1 MLADQTPE
9 EAAVAILTDQGTS
22 RVVLRLS
29 GLPDLV
35 VCRHP
40 NPGVSREVAN
50 RLRGFLAAFLLR
62 DREGRP

>member
-1 MLADQTPE
+1 MLADQTRE
-9 EAAVAILTDQGTS
+9 EAAVAVLTDHGTS

-29 GLPDLV
+29 GRPDLV

-40 NPGVSREVAN
+40 NPGVRREVAN